1 MSRLKPLLRKPTAGT
16 LAGTAEIA
24 PPPRCC
30 RPRVTCRNRFGHPYM
45 TLIAAAHRRYIA
57 PSMLRAAAEAL
68 LLPVAEH
75 AGMETPSVRA

>member
-1 MSRLKPLLRKPTAGT
+1 
-16 LAGTAEIA
+16 
-24 PPPRCC
+24 
-30 RPRVTCRNRFGHPYM
+30 M